1 VMRYAVFCGLGL
13 VSAAAAF
20 APAPVAAPRL
30 RAGVSATCAP
40 AAALSSSTA
49 VAGSFARLHLKP
61 QQARRRLGPRMAV
74 DVDVADLPGSQKK
87 LTIKVSGDECTNA
100 YESVLAKLVRGAEIP
115 GFRKGKA
122 PPQMVLNHFGKKSIS
137 AEACE
142 SIIGAAVPL
151 ALQQNDIRAIG
162 QARMADETAIANM
175 LDEFKPGEGV
185 TFEVL
190 VDVWPDAQLKG
201 PYTGLTVEAEEE
213 PFEEEL
219 VANALSE
226 MRKREALGLL
236 SGGDTKAK
244 VYPARLEPDVAEQ
257 KREGAVV
264 IVDLVGFKKNED
276 GSKGDKLPDLAIG
289 ENVEVVM
296 EKGKF
301 FDGFVE
307 SIEGLEAGDE
317 AAVPVTFPSNH
328 KVAELRG
335 VEAIFDVTIKG
346 LKDMVFPKMDDEFA
360 NKIGAASSLAELK
373 TKIRDSI
380 AQESAVSTS
389 NNINKA
395 LEEQIVQLVDVEIPE
410 TLVDEQTKTK
420 FANMMSDFKAKGMDD
435 AQVKQMITKENFEKY
450 KKTSYDNTVRSLR
463 ISFVIGEIAKKEA
476 IKVDPS
482 ELEAEMANVRQQYQG
497 EEIDEEQARSRVEA
511 ELERKKVLEFLK
523 NNNTINL
530 VPKKEPAA

>member
-1 VMRYAVFCGLGL
+1 M
-13 VSAAAAF
+13 
-20 APAPVAAPRL
+20 
-30 RAGVSATCAP
+30 
-40 AAALSSSTA
+40 
-49 VAGSFARLHLKP
+49 AGSFARLHLKP
-61 QQARRRLGPRMAV
+61 AAARRTLTPRMAV
-74 DVDVADLPGSQKK
+74 DVDVKDLPGSQKK

-151 ALQQNDIRAIG
+151 ALQQKDIRAIG
-162 QARMADETAIANM
+162 QARMADETAIADM
-175 LDEFKPGEGV
+175 LDAFKPGEGV
-185 TFEVL
+185 EFEVL
-190 VDVWPDAQLKG
+190 VDVWPEAQLKG
-201 PYTGLTVEAEEE
+201 PYIGLTVEAEEE

-226 MRKREALGLL
+226 MRKRESMGLL
-236 SGGDTKAK
+236 AGGDTKAK
-244 VYPARLEPDVAEQ
+244 VYPARLEPGADEQ
-257 KREGAVV
+257 KRPGAVAV
-264 IVDLVGFKKNED
+264 VDLVGFKKNSD

-296 EKGKF
+296 ETGKF
-301 FDGFVE
+301 FEGFVE

-346 LKDMVFPKMDDEFA
+346 LKDMMFPALDDEFA
-360 NKIGAASSLAELK
+360 KKCNSDSMADLK
-373 TKIRDSI
+373 AKIRDSI
-380 AQESAVSTS
+380 SQESAVSTS
-389 NNINKA
+389 KNVNKA
-395 LEEQIVQLVDVEIPE
+395 LEDTVVELVDVDIPE
-410 TLVDEQTKTK
+410 TLIDEQTKTK

-435 AQVKQMITKENFEKY
+435 TQVKSMITKDNFEKY
-450 KKTSYDNTVRSLR
+450 KKTSYENTVRSLQ

-476 IKVDPS
+476 IKIDPS
-482 ELEAEMANVRQQYQG
+482 ELEGEMANIRQQYAG

-523 NNNTINL
+523 SNNTIKL
-530 VPKKEPAA
+530 VPKKVVEPKPEA